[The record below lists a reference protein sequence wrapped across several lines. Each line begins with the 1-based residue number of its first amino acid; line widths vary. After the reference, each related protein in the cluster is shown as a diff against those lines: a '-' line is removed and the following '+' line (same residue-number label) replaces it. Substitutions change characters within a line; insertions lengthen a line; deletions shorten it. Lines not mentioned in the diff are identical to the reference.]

1 MVKWLSSV
9 PGSTRTKEVNCVSNS
24 ILITSFST
32 WKSHHTTNSSDD
44 LLHLLLEKELDS
56 FHHLRSIP
64 VDFELAPRHVL
75 ARFDELRPK
84 VLICCGMAEERS
96 KLHIESSAVL
106 DEQLLQTVVD
116 LEELTADLPM
126 TEISHDAGRFV
137 CNTLYYK
144 TLEHLSSQEEDH
156 HCIFVHVPVLTEEN
170 RDQLLADFI
179 SIIERLNNALSN
191 P

>member
-1 MVKWLSSV
+1 M
-9 PGSTRTKEVNCVSNS
+9 SNS
-24 ILITSFST
+24 ILITTFSI
-32 WKSHHTTNSSDD
+32 WESHHTTNASDD

-64 VDFELAPRHVL
+64 VDFELSHQYVL
-75 ARFDELRPK
+75 TRFDELKPK

-96 KLHIESSAVL
+96 KLNIESRAVL
-106 DEQLLQTVVD
+106 DEQLLQTSLD
-116 LEELTADLPM
+116 LDILTADLPM

-144 TLEHLSSQEEDH
+144 TLEHLSLQEEDH
-156 HCIFVHVPVLTEEN
+156 HCVFIHVPVLTEEN
-170 RDQLLADFI
+170 KDQLLADFI
-179 SIIERLNNALSN
+179 SIIERLNSVISN

>member
-1 MVKWLSSV
+1 
-9 PGSTRTKEVNCVSNS
+9 VSNS
-24 ILITSFST
+24 ILITTFSI
-32 WKSHHTTNSSDD
+32 WESHHTTNASDD

-64 VDFELAPRHVL
+64 VDFELSHQHVL
-75 ARFDELRPK
+75 TRFDELKPK

-96 KLHIESSAVL
+96 KLNIESRAVL
-106 DEQLLQTVVD
+106 DEQLLQTSLD
-116 LEELTADLPM
+116 LDILTADLPM

-144 TLEHLSSQEEDH
+144 TLEHLSLQEEDH
-156 HCIFVHVPVLTEEN
+156 HCVFIHVPVLTEEN
-170 RDQLLADFI
+170 KDQLLADFI
-179 SIIERLNNALSN
+179 SIIERLNSVISN

>member
-1 MVKWLSSV
+1 M
-9 PGSTRTKEVNCVSNS
+9 SNS

-64 VDFELAPRHVL
+64 VDFELAPQRVL
-75 ARFDELRPK
+75 AKFNELRPK
-84 VLICCGMAEERS
+84 VLICCGMAEERTT
-96 KLHIESSAVL
+96 LQIESSAVL

-116 LEELTADLPM
+116 LEALTVDLPM
-126 TEISHDAGRFV
+126 TDISHNAGQFV

-144 TLEHLSSQEEDH
+144 TLEHLSLQEEDH
-156 HCIFVHVPVLTEEN
+156 HCVFIHVPVLTEEN

-179 SIIERLNNALSN
+179 SIIGRLKNVISN

>member
-1 MVKWLSSV
+1 MYH
-9 PGSTRTKEVNCVSNS
+9 S

-56 FHHLRSIP
+56 FYHLRSIP
-64 VDFELAPRHVL
+64 VDFELAPQHVL
-75 ARFDELRPK
+75 AKFNELQPR
-84 VLICCGMAEERS
+84 VLICCGMAEERT
-96 KLHIESSAVL
+96 KLHIESRAVL
-106 DEQLLQTVVD
+106 DEQFLQTSVD
-116 LEELTADLPM
+116 LETLTVDLPM

-144 TLEHLSSQEEDH
+144 TLEHLSLQEKDH
-156 HCIFVHVPVLTEEN
+156 HCVFIHVPILTEEN
-170 RDQLLADFI
+170 KNQLLADFI
-179 SIIERLNNALSN
+179 SIIERLKNVISN

>member
-1 MVKWLSSV
+1 M
-9 PGSTRTKEVNCVSNS
+9 SNS
-24 ILITSFST
+24 ILITTFSI
-32 WKSHHTTNSSDD
+32 WESHHTTNASDD

-64 VDFELAPRHVL
+64 VDFELSHQHVL
-75 ARFDELRPK
+75 TRFDELKPK

-96 KLHIESSAVL
+96 KLNIESRAVL
-106 DEQLLQTVVD
+106 DEQLLQTSLD
-116 LEELTADLPM
+116 LDILTADLPM

-144 TLEHLSSQEEDH
+144 TLEHLSLQEEDH
-156 HCIFVHVPVLTEEN
+156 HCVFIHVPVLTEEN
-170 RDQLLADFI
+170 KDQLLADFI
-179 SIIERLNNALSN
+179 SIIERLNSVISN

>member
-1 MVKWLSSV
+1 M
-9 PGSTRTKEVNCVSNS
+9 NHS

-64 VDFELAPRHVL
+64 VDFKLAPQHVL
-75 ARFDELRPK
+75 KRFDELRPR
-84 VLICCGMAEERS
+84 VLICCGMAEERT
-96 KLHIESSAVL
+96 KLHIESRAVL
-106 DEQLLQTVVD
+106 SEQLLQTSVD
-116 LEELTADLPM
+116 LETLTVDLPM

-144 TLEHLSSQEEDH
+144 TLEHLSLQEEDY
-156 HCIFVHVPVLTEEN
+156 HCVFIHVPVLTEEN
-170 RDQLLADFI
+170 KNQLLADFI
-179 SIIERLNNALSN
+179 SIIERFKNVISN